1 MTTKMYA
8 QLDRLRPCYTRFDES
23 GEFLEYFENGIE
35 VVSYLTYHGS
45 TPFSDELW
53 SLFDQM
59 IRAFHGF
66 ACDYI
71 AELVP
76 SLDNFVSRDTEKFLA
91 SSRLE
96 SLVGVP
102 ERFLWPDHQTRGG
115 KKTVARRR
123 LRLFYITVGASIVNV
138 RQRCTPSWPL
148 ASSSPPLLHRLGRSR
163 RRRWYEPGRG
173 LAAEVGCGFIDVWNS
188 LLIYN
193 PTAKAHALDEGKV
206 TPAQTQ
212 LLLTKGS
219 NSRRRPRACCRANY
233 MLWDYRC
240 IIPGTWLPKY
250 NKQGPAPLGAL
261 VDVPPT

>member
-1 MTTKMYA
+1 IAPYAVALAQKLAEAFHAYAGEDDDEEASMAAVQCVEAMAAVLASLDDNENNVYA
-8 QLDRLRPCYTRFDES
+8 QLEPFLRPVLHRVFDES

-115 KKTVARRR
+115 EEDCRKATHV
-123 LRLFYITVGASIVNV
+123 
-138 RQRCTPSWPL
+138 
-148 ASSSPPLLHRLGRSR
+148 LLSVLHNC
-163 RRRWYEPGRG
+163 RG
-173 LAAEVGCGFIDVWNS
+173 
-188 LLIYN
+188 
-193 PTAKAHALDEGKV
+193 
-206 TPAQTQ
+206 
-212 LLLTKGS
+212 
-219 NSRRRPRACCRANY
+219 
-233 MLWDYRC
+233 
-240 IIPGTWLPKY
+240 
-250 NKQGPAPLGAL
+250 
-261 VDVPPT
+261 